1 MVNGAPWHGAAGS
14 AGGLTGAAFAG
25 KRPGM
30 TLATPFPTTAA
41 PAAPPA
47 ILAPLAGRRVAV
59 AMSGGVDSSV
69 VAALAAEAGCEV
81 VGITL
86 QLYDAG
92 AATRAPGAKTCC
104 AGADIRDA
112 RAVADRIGIAHYV
125 IDMEARFRAAVIEAF
140 ADSYARGQTP
150 VPCTE
155 CNKTVK
161 FHDLLAIACDLGAEA
176 LLTGHYVQRLVG
188 PDGPELH
195 RGADPAKD
203 QSYFL
208 WTTTPAQL
216 DYLRFPLGGLAKPAV
231 RREAERFGLGVAAK
245 PDSQDICFV
254 GGGDYAAT
262 VERLRPELATPGD
275 IVDSAGRTIGRHGGI
290 HRFTVGQR
298 RGLDLGG
305 AAEPLY
311 VVAID
316 AARNRVVA
324 GPRAAL
330 AVSAARLEGVNALGD
345 LDGAVTVKVRSLA
358 PLAPAHWDGDLLH
371 FPTPLFGV
379 APGQAAVAY
388 RGGRVLGGATIA
400 GTIPANQ
407 VVASIS

>member
-1 MVNGAPWHGAAGS
+1 MNETNG
-14 AGGLTGAAFAG
+14 FAG
-25 KRPGM
+25 PE
-30 TLATPFPTTAA
+30 
-41 PAAPPA
+41 A
-47 ILAPLAGRRVAV
+47 ILASLRGRRVAV

-69 VAALAAEAGCEV
+69 VAALAAEAGCDV
-81 VGITL
+81 VGVTL
-86 QLYDAG
+86 QLYDSG
-92 AATRAPGAKTCC
+92 AATAARPGACC

-112 RAVADRIGIAHYV
+112 RAVAARLGIAHYV
-125 IDMEARFRAAVIEAF
+125 IDMEERFRRAVMDSF

-150 VPCTE
+150 VPCVE

-161 FHDLLAIACDLGAEA
+161 FTDLLELSQSLGAEA
-176 LLTGHYVQRLVG
+176 LLTGHYVQRVDVPQG
-188 PDGPELH
+188 VQLH

-208 WTTTPAQL
+208 WSTTVEQL
-216 DYLRFPLGGLAKPAV
+216 DYLRFPLGGLAKTEV

-254 GGGDYAAT
+254 GGKDYAGV

-275 IVDSAGRTIGRHGGI
+275 IVDMAGAVIGKHGGI

-305 AAEPLY
+305 FAEPLY
-311 VVAID
+311 VIAIVA
-316 AARNRVVA
+316 ATNRVIA

-330 AVSAARLEGVNALGD
+330 AVAAMRVEAANVLAD
-345 LDGAVTVKVRSLA
+345 LNGNVAVKVRSLA
-358 PLAPAHWDGDLLH
+358 PLADAIWEGDSVA
-371 FPTPLFGV
+371 FAVPQFGV

-388 RGGRVLGGATIA
+388 RGSQLIGGATIA
-400 GTIPANQ
+400 RTIAA
-407 VVASIS
+407 VAVDACTPQLLRL

>member
-1 MVNGAPWHGAAGS
+1 MINENHIAAGS
-14 AGGLTGAAFAG
+14 SNAAMRAV
-25 KRPGM
+25 
-30 TLATPFPTTAA
+30 
-41 PAAPPA
+41 
-47 ILAPLAGRRVAV
+47 LAPLAGQRVAV

-69 VAALAAEAGCEV
+69 VAALAVEAGCDV

-92 AATRAPGAKTCC
+92 AATARPGACC

-112 RAVADRIGIAHYV
+112 RAVAQRLGIAHYV
-125 IDMEARFRAAVIEAF
+125 IDMEARFRDAVMSAF

-150 VPCTE
+150 VPCVE

-161 FHDLLAIACDLGAEA
+161 FTDLLALARDLDCAA
-176 LLTGHYVQRLVG
+176 LLTGHYVQRVEG
-188 PDGPELH
+188 IDGPELH

-208 WTTTPAQL
+208 WTTSREQL
-216 DYLRFPLGGLAKPAV
+216 DYLRFPLGGLAKADV
-231 RREAERFGLGVAAK
+231 RGHAARFGLAVATK

-254 GGGDYAAT
+254 GGGDYAAV

-275 IVDSAGRTIGRHGGI
+275 IVDGGGRVIGRHAGI

-298 RGLDLGG
+298 RGLDIGG
-305 AAEPLY
+305 SPEPLY
-311 VVAID
+311 VIAID
-316 AARNRVVA
+316 PGANRVIA

-330 AVSAARLEGVNALGD
+330 AVAAAAVEDGNSLGN
-345 LDGAVTVKVRSLA
+345 LTGPVMIKVRSLA
-358 PLAPAHWDGDLLH
+358 PLVPACWDGNRVD
-371 FPTPLFGV
+371 FDVPVFGV

-388 RGGRVLGGATIA
+388 CGSRVIGGATITA
-400 GTIPANQ
+400 TIAAQLPADLS
-407 VVASIS
+407 VS